1 MDPRD
6 REGQP
11 PSHEPKPSTWESAS
25 SPTLP
30 ASGAVAPAHE
40 LGRRTKAGPP
50 PFESSREAAEADPGS
65 GPASSH
71 DFVLERRAKASPNGD
86 ARRGHHELDG
96 APNAG
101 ANRSAGAGANRS
113 AGASS
118 MAHAST
124 DVRLPARPHDDPLG
138 AVGLREGTLVN
149 GTYRVER
156 ALGAGGM
163 GVVALA
169 VDEALDRKVAIK
181 FIRPELFAYPEMRTF
196 FHNEARAMAR
206 VSHRNVLSVFAFGEH
221 EGTPYFVMEYVDGQT
236 ADQWLRHRPRDGYP
250 DVEEAIGIIDQACLG
265 VSAIHETST
274 IHRDL
279 KPSNLLI
286 DRSKGPRSHAPHA
299 PRFGAPSSDRSPE
312 SGFRVAVG
320 DLGVAR
326 VLDSATG
333 GNFIVGSAAWMAPE
347 AVLGEDEAPELA
359 NRRDIYALGCI
370 AYELLTGRT
379 PFVGP
384 TDMSILSQHVLEEP
398 TPPSHVRPDLPASY
412 DSIVL
417 RALAK
422 DPRKRWSSPE
432 SFRRALLAEH
442 TGAREPERILIVD
455 DDLDWR
461 SIIGSSLATRFP
473 DAVIDQ
479 VGDGRTALVAFDQN
493 PYSVVLV
500 DLEMP
505 GIDGARLTMMLRQLE
520 RAERT
525 PIIVLTAAGGPREWQ
540 KLSAMGADAFL
551 VKPVNA
557 DDVELVIRRTIRSR
571 CASMPPSSPS
581 LPALVSP

>member
-6 REGQP
+6 RDGQP
-11 PSHEPKPSTWESAS
+11 SPEPKPSTWESAS

-30 ASGAVAPAHE
+30 ASGAVVPAHE
-40 LGRRTKAGPP
+40 VGRRTKAGPP
-50 PFESSREAAEADPGS
+50 PFESAREAAASSAGTDSESMPV
-65 GPASSH
+65 SSH
-71 DFVLERRAKASPNGD
+71 DFILERRADVRANGG
-86 ARRGHHELDG
+86 ARRVFEAPPSAAGG
-96 APNAG
+96 A
-101 ANRSAGAGANRS
+101 RS
-113 AGASS
+113 SS
-118 MAHAST
+118 VAHAPT
-124 DVRLPARPHDDPLG
+124 DVRLPARPHEDPLG

-236 ADQWLRHRPRDGYP
+236 ADQWLRHRTQGGYP
-250 DVEEAIGIIDQACLG
+250 DVDEAMGIFDQACLG

-286 DRSKGPRSHAPHA
+286 DRAKGPRSHP

-398 TPPSHVRPDLPASY
+398 TPPSRVRTDLPASY

-479 VGDGRTALVAFDQN
+479 VGDGRTALVAFDQS

-581 LPALVSP
+581 LPVPASP